1 MAFETMVE
9 PFTDELLAD
18 PQADPQDRALQRERT
33 TLAFLVALQHLT
45 PAQRAIL
52 LLREVLEW
60 PAVDVAEW
68 LNLSVLAVNSALQR
82 ARRALQQLHEGSEA
96 TLAEPGPQL

>member
-1 MAFETMVE
+1 MICSPIST
-9 PFTDELLAD
+9 AD
-18 PQADPQDRALQRERT
+18 PEDRALSREHI

-60 PAVDVAEW
+60 PAVEVAEW
-68 LNLSVLAVNSALQR
+68 LNLSVPAVNSGLAAGTTRFAGAQR
-82 ARRALQQLHEGSEA
+82 APRDPDRSPNPPITIPA
-96 TLAEPGPQL
+96 